1 MMTNNK
7 YTRLVKLQK
16 AFFNE
21 HITREIP
28 FRLCALDRLAE
39 ALVSREKQL
48 GEALHADLG
57 KSAFES
63 YATEIGFL
71 LHEIRT
77 TKNHLQNWAR
87 DRRRPTPLF
96 LFGSKSRIHYE
107 PYGCALIIA
116 PWNYPLQLALSPLI
130 GAIAAGNCAIVKPSG
145 EAPRTAAALQ
155 ELIDEC
161 FEEEYIAVTDADR
174 ETTELLLQERFDYI
188 FYTGGVEYGR
198 HVMQAASRHL
208 TPVTLEL
215 GGKSPCII
223 TKQANLPLAARRIAW
238 GKWLNCGQTCVA
250 PDYLL
255 VEESVQKPLIHFLK
269 QEIQRQYGV
278 EPLKNPDYPHLIN
291 SFHFH
296 RQLDL
301 MKGNDIFF
309 GGQFCSQ
316 KNSLAPTLLFPKN
329 TEAPVMQ
336 EEIFGP
342 LLPII
347 PYRTPQQLISFL
359 QQRPKPLALYLF
371 TQNKKERDMLFSRLS
386 FGGGCWNDTVL
397 HLASPF
403 LPFGGVGNSGMGHYH
418 GKAGFEAFSHSK
430 SLLLRGSKTDLPV
443 RYPPYSPEK
452 GKLLRFF
459 LK

>member
-39 ALVSREKQL
+39 ALVSREKQFC
-48 GEALHADLG
+48 EALHADLG

-77 TKNHLQNWAR
+77 TKNHLQSWAR
-87 DRRRPTPLF
+87 DRHRPTPLF

-130 GAIAAGNCAIVKPSG
+130 GAIVAGNCAIVKPSG
-145 EAPRTAAALQ
+145 EAPCTAAALQ

-188 FYTGGVEYGR
+188 FYTGGVEYGC

-215 GGKSPCII
+215 GGKSPCIVDDDADL
-223 TKQANLPLAARRIAW
+223 KAAARRIVW
-238 GKWLNCGQTCVA
+238 GKFLNCGQTCVA
-250 PDYLL
+250 PDL
-255 VEESVQKPLIHFLK
+255 SLIH
-269 QEIQRQYGV
+269 I
-278 EPLKNPDYPHLIN
+278 
-291 SFHFH
+291 
-296 RQLDL
+296 
-301 MKGNDIFF
+301 
-309 GGQFCSQ
+309 
-316 KNSLAPTLLFPKN
+316 
-329 TEAPVMQ
+329 
-336 EEIFGP
+336 
-342 LLPII
+342 
-347 PYRTPQQLISFL
+347 
-359 QQRPKPLALYLF
+359 
-371 TQNKKERDMLFSRLS
+371 
-386 FGGGCWNDTVL
+386 
-397 HLASPF
+397 
-403 LPFGGVGNSGMGHYH
+403 
-418 GKAGFEAFSHSK
+418 
-430 SLLLRGSKTDLPV
+430 
-443 RYPPYSPEK
+443 
-452 GKLLRFF
+452 
-459 LK
+459 

>member
-77 TKNHLQNWAR
+77 TKNHLQSWAR
-87 DRRRPTPLF
+87 DRHRPTPLF

-130 GAIAAGNCAIVKPSG
+130 GAIVAGNCAIVKPSG

-188 FYTGGVEYGR
+188 FYTGGVEYGC

-215 GGKSPCII
+215 GGKSPCIVDDDADL
-223 TKQANLPLAARRIAW
+223 KAAARRIVW
-238 GKWLNCGQTCVA
+238 GKFLNCGQTCVA
-250 PDYLL
+250 PDYLM
-255 VEESVQKPLIHFLK
+255 VHRKVQDKLTEYICD
-269 QEIQRQYGV
+269 EITRQYG
-278 EPLKNPDYPHLIN
+278 ENPQQSPDYPRIVNARHFDRL
-291 SFHFH
+291 SALLSHKQSLFH
-296 RQLDL
+296 RL
-301 MKGNDIFF
+301 
-309 GGQFCSQ
+309 SS
-316 KNSLAPTLLFPKN
+316 SLIASLN
-329 TEAPVMQ
+329 Q
-336 EEIFGP
+336 SGP
-342 LLPII
+342 L
-347 PYRTPQQLISFL
+347 F
-359 QQRPKPLALYLF
+359 
-371 TQNKKERDMLFSRLS
+371 
-386 FGGGCWNDTVL
+386 
-397 HLASPF
+397 
-403 LPFGGVGNSGMGHYH
+403 
-418 GKAGFEAFSHSK
+418 
-430 SLLLRGSKTDLPV
+430 KTAA
-443 RYPPYSPEK
+443 
-452 GKLLRFF
+452 
-459 LK
+459 

>member
-130 GAIAAGNCAIVKPSG
+130 GAIAAGNCAHRK
-145 EAPRTAAALQ
+145 
-155 ELIDEC
+155 
-161 FEEEYIAVTDADR
+161 R
-174 ETTELLLQERFDYI
+174 E
-188 FYTGGVEYGR
+188 
-198 HVMQAASRHL
+198 
-208 TPVTLEL
+208 
-215 GGKSPCII
+215 
-223 TKQANLPLAARRIAW
+223 
-238 GKWLNCGQTCVA
+238 
-250 PDYLL
+250 
-255 VEESVQKPLIHFLK
+255 
-269 QEIQRQYGV
+269 
-278 EPLKNPDYPHLIN
+278 
-291 SFHFH
+291 
-296 RQLDL
+296 
-301 MKGNDIFF
+301 
-309 GGQFCSQ
+309 
-316 KNSLAPTLLFPKN
+316 
-329 TEAPVMQ
+329 
-336 EEIFGP
+336 
-342 LLPII
+342 
-347 PYRTPQQLISFL
+347 
-359 QQRPKPLALYLF
+359 
-371 TQNKKERDMLFSRLS
+371 
-386 FGGGCWNDTVL
+386 
-397 HLASPF
+397 
-403 LPFGGVGNSGMGHYH
+403 
-418 GKAGFEAFSHSK
+418 
-430 SLLLRGSKTDLPV
+430 
-443 RYPPYSPEK
+443 
-452 GKLLRFF
+452 
-459 LK
+459 

>member
-77 TKNHLQNWAR
+77 TKNHLQSWAR

-174 ETTELLLQERFDYI
+174 ETTR
-188 FYTGGVEYGR
+188 V
-198 HVMQAASRHL
+198 
-208 TPVTLEL
+208 TP
-215 GGKSPCII
+215 
-223 TKQANLPLAARRIAW
+223 AR
-238 GKWLNCGQTCVA
+238 
-250 PDYLL
+250 
-255 VEESVQKPLIHFLK
+255 
-269 QEIQRQYGV
+269 
-278 EPLKNPDYPHLIN
+278 
-291 SFHFH
+291 
-296 RQLDL
+296 
-301 MKGNDIFF
+301 
-309 GGQFCSQ
+309 
-316 KNSLAPTLLFPKN
+316 
-329 TEAPVMQ
+329 
-336 EEIFGP
+336 
-342 LLPII
+342 
-347 PYRTPQQLISFL
+347 
-359 QQRPKPLALYLF
+359 
-371 TQNKKERDMLFSRLS
+371 
-386 FGGGCWNDTVL
+386 TVRL
-397 HLASPF
+397 HLLYRRCRIRAS
-403 LPFGGVGNSGMGHYH
+403 GHANRISSPH
-418 GKAGFEAFSHSK
+418 PRHTRTGRKK
-430 SLLLRGSKTDLPV
+430 SLYR
-443 RYPPYSPEK
+443 R
-452 GKLLRFF
+452 
-459 LK
+459 

>member
-1 MMTNNK
+1 MMTNDK

-77 TKNHLQNWAR
+77 TKNHLQSWAR

-107 PYGCALIIA
+107 PYGCTLIIA

-161 FEEEYIAVTDADR
+161 FE
-174 ETTELLLQERFDYI
+174 
-188 FYTGGVEYGR
+188 
-198 HVMQAASRHL
+198 
-208 TPVTLEL
+208 
-215 GGKSPCII
+215 
-223 TKQANLPLAARRIAW
+223 
-238 GKWLNCGQTCVA
+238 
-250 PDYLL
+250 
-255 VEESVQKPLIHFLK
+255 
-269 QEIQRQYGV
+269 
-278 EPLKNPDYPHLIN
+278 
-291 SFHFH
+291 
-296 RQLDL
+296 
-301 MKGNDIFF
+301 
-309 GGQFCSQ
+309 
-316 KNSLAPTLLFPKN
+316 
-329 TEAPVMQ
+329 
-336 EEIFGP
+336 
-342 LLPII
+342 
-347 PYRTPQQLISFL
+347 
-359 QQRPKPLALYLF
+359 
-371 TQNKKERDMLFSRLS
+371 
-386 FGGGCWNDTVL
+386 
-397 HLASPF
+397 
-403 LPFGGVGNSGMGHYH
+403 
-418 GKAGFEAFSHSK
+418 
-430 SLLLRGSKTDLPV
+430 
-443 RYPPYSPEK
+443 
-452 GKLLRFF
+452 
-459 LK
+459 